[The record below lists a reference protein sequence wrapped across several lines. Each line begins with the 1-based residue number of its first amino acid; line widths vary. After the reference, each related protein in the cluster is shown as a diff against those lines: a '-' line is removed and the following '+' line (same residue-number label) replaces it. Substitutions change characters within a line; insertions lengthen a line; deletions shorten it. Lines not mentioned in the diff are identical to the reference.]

1 MVITYFKDENMIKKI
16 LVCGLLLLF
25 TNTANANAIT
35 YGAKKQFRFLGLR
48 LLLVWLV

>member
-25 TNTANANAIT
+25 TNTANAIT